1 MELKSVTL
9 EYYSC
14 KREEDSLIKRLIQIA
29 AFLSGLNKAR
39 NIERCASI
47 DAETSSDISELNAN

>member
-1 MELKSVTL
+1 MTL

-29 AFLSGLNKAR
+29 AFLAGLNKAR